1 MRVDIGIAC
10 NKNQEKE
17 WWARVVPELLRVAAE
32 GRVELG
38 QFIAIG
44 SALTDAIGSALTDH
58 NRNHI
63 VGHFL
68 EGEGEAI
75 WWIDDDVVPP
85 AGTLEALVGL
95 DVEIAA
101 GVYFLRKP
109 PCNPVVY
116 ARREDGFYRPLWEYQ
131 QGEIIRADSV
141 GMGCTLIRRCVYE
154 RIQEQY
160 VLFRRVRNGTV
171 VLVHREDVVETR
183 KVARQVR
190 RQAGKVLRRQGG
202 RGAGEQGSGGAE
214 ERGRAYLLEELVG
227 PVEAPDVWP
236 FYALEYGRTEDHFF
250 CEMARRVGFEIVVDT
265 GIECQ
270 HWGCQPVTGK
280 SFREM
285 RERHREQ
292 GPGTGDEGQEVGSKE

>member
-17 WWARVVPELLRVAAE
+17 WWARVVPELLRVAAG

-44 SALTDAIGSALTDH
+44 SALTDH

-63 VGHFL
+63 AAHFL
-68 EGEGEAI
+68 DGEADAI

-85 AGTLEALVGL
+85 SGTLEALIGL
-95 DVEIAA
+95 DAEIAA

-116 ARREDGFYRPLWEYQ
+116 ARQPDGFYRPLWEYQ
-131 QGEIIRADSV
+131 KGEIVKADSV

-154 RIQEQY
+154 RIREEH
-160 VLFRRVRNGTV
+160 VLFRRVRNSTAVIVHQDDVGEVEDYEKYEAAERMVGTV
-171 VLVHREDVVETR
+171 VPHP
-183 KVARQVR
+183 
-190 RQAGKVLRRQGG
+190 AGN
-202 RGAGEQGSGGAE
+202 
-214 ERGRAYLLEELVG
+214 AYLVEELVR
-227 PVEAPDVWP
+227 PVKPPEVWP

-250 CEMARRVGFEIVVDT
+250 CEMARRVGFEIMVDT

-270 HWGCQPVTGK
+270 HWGCQPVTGT

-285 RERHREQ
+285 RETVRKA
-292 GPGTGDEGQEVGSKE
+292 EGRK

>member
-17 WWARVVPELLRVAAE
+17 WWARLVPELLRVAAE
-32 GRVELG
+32 GKVELG
-38 QFIAIG
+38 QFIAV
-44 SALTDAIGSALTDH
+44 GSALTDH

-68 EGEGEAI
+68 EGEAEAI

-85 AGTLEALVGL
+85 SGTLEALVGL
-95 DVEIAA
+95 EVDIAA

-116 ARREDGFYRPLWEYQ
+116 ARLEGGLYRPLWEYQ

-154 RIQEQY
+154 RIREEY
-160 VLFRRVRNGTV
+160 AVFRRVRNGTV

-183 KVARQVR
+183 MVARQVR
-190 RQAGKVLRRQGG
+190 RQAGKVLKRPG
-202 RGAGEQGSGGAE
+202 
-214 ERGRAYLLEELVG
+214 ERGSAWLLEELVG
-227 PVEAPDVWP
+227 PVEPPEVWP
-236 FYALEYGRTEDHFF
+236 FYALEYGRTEDHYF

-265 GIECQ
+265 GIECA

-285 RERHREQ
+285 REWHK
-292 GPGTGDEGQEVGSKE
+292 QEAGSLKAIQ

>member
-44 SALTDAIGSALTDH
+44 SALTDH

-95 DVEIAA
+95 DVDIAA

-131 QGEIIRADSV
+131 QGEIITADSV

-171 VLVHREDVVETR
+171 VLVHRDDVVETR

-190 RQAGKVLRRQGG
+190 RQAGKVLRRGARGEGRGTGGGG
-202 RGAGEQGSGGAE
+202 RGEGLGARGS
-214 ERGRAYLLEELVG
+214 AYLLEELVG
-227 PVEAPDVWP
+227 PVEAPEVWP

-285 RERHREQ
+285 REWQREQ
-292 GPGTGDEGQEVGSKE
+292 GSGGAEEQGSRGAEERE

>member
-17 WWARVVPELLRVAAE
+17 WWARLVPELLRVAAE

-38 QFIAIG
+38 QFIAV
-44 SALTDAIGSALTDH
+44 GSALTDH

-68 EGEGEAI
+68 EGEAEAI

-85 AGTLEALVGL
+85 PGTLEALIGL
-95 DVEIAA
+95 DVDIAA

-109 PCNPVVY
+109 PCNPVIY
-116 ARREDGFYRPLWEYQ
+116 ARRDDGFYRPLWEYER
-131 QGEIIRADSV
+131 GEIIKADSV
-141 GMGCTLIRRCVYE
+141 GMGCTLIRRGVYE
-154 RIQEQY
+154 RIREEY
-160 VLFRRVRNGTV
+160 GVFRRVRNGTV
-171 VLVHREDVVETR
+171 VLVHGDDVVHTR
-183 KVARQVR
+183 MVARQVR
-190 RQAGKVLRRQGG
+190 RQAGKALRRGARGEG
-202 RGAGEQGSGGAE
+202 RG
-214 ERGRAYLLEELVG
+214 ERGEGLGARAYLLEELVG
-227 PVEAPDVWP
+227 PVEAPEVWP

-270 HWGCQPVTGK
+270 HWGCQPVTGT

-285 RERHREQ
+285 REWHREQ
-292 GPGTGDEGQEVGSKE
+292 GPGAGGEEEGAGAEGPGAEEEG